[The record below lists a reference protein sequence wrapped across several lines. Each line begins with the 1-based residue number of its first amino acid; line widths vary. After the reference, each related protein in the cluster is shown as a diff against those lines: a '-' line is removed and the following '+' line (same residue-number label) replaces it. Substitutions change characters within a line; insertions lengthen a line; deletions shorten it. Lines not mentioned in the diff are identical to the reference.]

1 MKIKEIR
8 DLSVEELK
16 SKLLEKKKEIMEL
29 KIKHSMRSLEK
40 PSFISQAKRDIAKIL
55 TILKEKQK
63 GESK

>member
-8 DLSVEELK
+8 DLSVEEIK
-16 SKLLEKKKEIMEL
+16 TKLIEKKKEVMDL

-40 PSFISQAKRDIAKIL
+40 PSFISQTKRDIAKLL

>member
-8 DLSVEELK
+8 DLNIEEIK
-16 SKLLEKKKEIMEL
+16 HKLIEKKKEVMDL
-29 KIKHSMRSLEK
+29 KIKHSMRNLEK
-40 PSFISQAKRDIAKIL
+40 PSFISQAKRDIAKML

>member
-8 DLSVEELK
+8 DFTVEEINR
-16 SKLLEKKKEIMEL
+16 KLVDKKKELMDI

-40 PSFISQAKRDIAKIL
+40 PNLIPQAKKDIAKML

-63 GESK
+63 GAK

>member
-8 DLSVEELK
+8 DFTTEEINR
-16 SKLLEKKKEIMEL
+16 KLIDKKKELMDL

-40 PSFISQAKRDIAKIL
+40 PNLIPQAKRDIAKML

-63 GESK
+63 GAK

>member
-8 DLSVEELK
+8 DLNIEEIK
-16 SKLLEKKKEIMEL
+16 NKIVEKKKEVMEL

-40 PSFISQAKRDIAKIL
+40 PSFISQAKRDIAKLL